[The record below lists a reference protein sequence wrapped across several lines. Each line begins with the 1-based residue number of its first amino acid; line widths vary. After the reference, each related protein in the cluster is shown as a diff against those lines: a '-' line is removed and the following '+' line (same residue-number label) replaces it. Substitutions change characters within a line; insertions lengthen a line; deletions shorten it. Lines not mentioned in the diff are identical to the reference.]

1 MAAHGKQMVGR
12 VVREV
17 VRAVDHQ
24 GTLVE
29 HQWTQRRVPRA
40 ALQWELAAVE
50 EGEQGALGE
59 ALEVMPPEVL
69 VARVKPLRSPE
80 LVARSQPVKV
90 V

>member
-1 MAAHGKQMVGR
+1 MAAHGKQMVDR

-50 EGEQGALGE
+50 EVEQGALGE
-59 ALEVMPPEVL
+59 ALVVMHPEARAVL
-69 VARVKPLRSPE
+69 EKQPHSPE
-80 LVARSQPVKV
+80 LVARLQPVKV